1 MGWSIRLFDVGGTAV
16 RIHLTFFLLLA
27 WIAAIHWTRGGPA
40 AAVDGVLF
48 IVLLFA
54 CVLLHEFGHVFAAR
68 RYGIGTSDVTLLP
81 IGGLAS
87 LERMPEK
94 PSQEIFVALAGP
106 AVNLVIALMLVVLL
120 GARFDLSQVAQLQEA
135 TTTLAGRVAAANVA
149 LCVFNLIPAFP
160 MDGGRVLR
168 ALLAIPMGYT
178 RATRVAATIGQ
189 GLAFVF
195 AFFGLMGN
203 PLLILIAVFI
213 FLAASGEAG
222 YVQAREYTRGYLA
235 SHAMITTFQTLK
247 PSSSVDDA
255 AALLLRTTQ
264 QEFPV
269 VDAGGVLQG
278 VLTREAMIA
287 ALQST
292 GGATPVVDV
301 MDRDVPTV
309 PENAC
314 LDNVFQSLQRP
325 ARAAIGNSLARRHR
339 RCALATERPL
349 TFAGRRLFSPLTYG
363 SSRFGKRTHHR
374 ILMAARIY
382 KPAKTAMQSGP
393 ARTKEW
399 VLEYEPEAPREIDP
413 LMGWTSS
420 RDMKSQLRLA
430 FETKEEAIAYAERN
444 GIAYRLLEP
453 QRRAQVRKS
462 YSDNFRFGRKGA
474 WTH

>member
-1 MGWSIRLFDVGGTAV
+1 MSWSIRLFDVGGTAV

-27 WIAAIHWTRGGPA
+27 WIAAIHWTRGGA
-40 AAVDGVLF
+40 VAAVDGVLF
-48 IVLLFA
+48 IVLLFV

-68 RYGIGTSDVTLLP
+68 RYGIRTSDVTLLP

-106 AVNLVIALMLVVLL
+106 AVNLAIALALVVVL

-135 TTTLAGRVAAANVA
+135 TTTLTGRVAAANIA

-168 ALLAIPMGYT
+168 ALLAIPLGYT
-178 RATRVAATIGQ
+178 RATRVAAMIGQ

-195 AFFGLMGN
+195 ALLGLLGN

-235 SHAMITTFQTLK
+235 SHAMITKYQPLS
-247 PSSSVDDA
+247 PSSTVDDA

-264 QEFPV
+264 QEFPI
-269 VDAGGVLQG
+269 VDAGGMLQG
-278 VLTREAMIA
+278 VLTREAMIS
-287 ALQST
+287 ALQTS

-301 MDRDVPTV
+301 MDREVPTV

-314 LDNVFQSLQRP
+314 LDNVYQSLQR
-325 ARAAIGNSLARRHR
+325 AGSRVIGIVDARGRLAGYITAENLSELIMIQSSRAAG
-339 RCALATERPL
+339 
-349 TFAGRRLFSPLTYG
+349 
-363 SSRFGKRTHHR
+363 
-374 ILMAARIY
+374 
-382 KPAKTAMQSGP
+382 
-393 ARTKEW
+393 
-399 VLEYEPEAPREIDP
+399 
-413 LMGWTSS
+413 
-420 RDMKSQLRLA
+420 
-430 FETKEEAIAYAERN
+430 
-444 GIAYRLLEP
+444 
-453 QRRAQVRKS
+453 AQVRPS
-462 YSDNFRFGRKGA
+462 TAQRPAEAS
-474 WTH
+474 

>member
-1 MGWSIRLFDVGGTAV
+1 MGWSIRLFNVGGTAV

-27 WIAAIHWTRGGPA
+27 WIAAIHWMRGGAA
-40 AAVDGVLF
+40 AAVDGVVF
-48 IVLLFA
+48 ITLLFV

-106 AVNLVIALMLVVLL
+106 AVNLVIALVLVVVL
-120 GARFDLSQVAQLQEA
+120 GARFDLTQMAQLQEA

-168 ALLAIPMGYT
+168 ALLAIPLGYT

-189 GLAFVF
+189 ALAFLF
-195 AFFGLMGN
+195 AFLGLMGN
-203 PLLILIAVFI
+203 PMLILIAVFI

-235 SHAMITTFQTLK
+235 SHAMITTFQSLS

-269 VDAGGVLQG
+269 LDAGGRMHG
-278 VLTREAMIA
+278 VLTREAMIS
-287 ALQST
+287 ALQGS
-292 GGATPVVDV
+292 GGTTPVVDV
-301 MDRDVPTV
+301 MDKDVPTV

-314 LDNVFQSLQRP
+314 LDNVFQSVQRSAPRMVGVVDPGGRLVGYITAENLSELIMIQSSRAARAPQRP
-325 ARAAIGNSLARRHR
+325 AAQR
-339 RCALATERPL
+339 
-349 TFAGRRLFSPLTYG
+349 SP
-363 SSRFGKRTHHR
+363 
-374 ILMAARIY
+374 
-382 KPAKTAMQSGP
+382 TAS
-393 ARTKEW
+393 
-399 VLEYEPEAPREIDP
+399 
-413 LMGWTSS
+413 
-420 RDMKSQLRLA
+420 
-430 FETKEEAIAYAERN
+430 
-444 GIAYRLLEP
+444 
-453 QRRAQVRKS
+453 
-462 YSDNFRFGRKGA
+462 
-474 WTH
+474 